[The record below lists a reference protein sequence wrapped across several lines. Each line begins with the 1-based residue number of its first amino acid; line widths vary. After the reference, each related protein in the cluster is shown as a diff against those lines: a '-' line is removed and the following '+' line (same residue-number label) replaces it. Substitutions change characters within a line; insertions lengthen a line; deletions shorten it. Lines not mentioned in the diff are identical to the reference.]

1 MEPTQKR
8 AQFTCEELRQNN
20 WWVTGAK
27 MRGGMEVLGTDP
39 QGELLYSHPEKLA
52 LPKAV
57 WVTKWGVAVDGWV
70 FLGFGV
76 VSQTGLERVC
86 AWVSAWAAERKNLK
100 PVALELVEELEY
112 RVKHL
117 ADDAST
123 RDSRAFLFT

>member
-1 MEPTQKR
+1 MASK
-8 AQFTCEELRQNN
+8 QFTIDELYENN
-20 WWVTGAK
+20 WWACGAK
-27 MRGGMEVLGTDP
+27 FRGGMEVLGTDP
-39 QGELLYSHPEKLA
+39 KGDLLYCHPEKLA

-76 VSQTGLERVC
+76 VSQTGLERIGS
-86 AWVSAWAAERKNLK
+86 WVKAWAAERKNLK

-117 ADDAST
+117 ADDANT
-123 RDSRAFLFT
+123 RDSRCYLFS